1 MFDTADGEWMFIIIT
16 EALNGIR
23 ASRKGFAADY
33 EVIRDVYDEAVQVTS
48 RGCGRQKS
56 RDKRQYE
63 QAEEFRFMVYS
74 LWLGAIR
81 RSTIRGG
88 LKYVAVSTVF
98 ESAPNT
104 YIAHTLGLRKKLV
117 GTV

>member
-1 MFDTADGEWMFIIIT
+1 MFTTRRSKSPA
-16 EALNGIR
+16 EAAAAKR
-23 ASRKGFAADY
+23 AATKDNTNRRK
-33 EVIRDVYDEAVQVTS
+33 
-48 RGCGRQKS
+48 
-56 RDKRQYE
+56 
-63 QAEEFRFMVYS
+63 EFRLMVYS
-74 LWLGAIR
+74 LWFGAVR